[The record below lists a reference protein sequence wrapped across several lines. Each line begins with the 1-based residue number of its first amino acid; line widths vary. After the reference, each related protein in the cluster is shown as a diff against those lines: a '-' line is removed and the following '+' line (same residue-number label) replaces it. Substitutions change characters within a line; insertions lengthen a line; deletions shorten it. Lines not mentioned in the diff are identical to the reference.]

1 MLELATI
8 FIPTMLQEITHG
20 TKKLEL
26 DARTVRQVVDEL
38 GKMYPGIQER
48 LLAANDIREGLAVVV
63 DGDVSVMG
71 MLTKVSQTSEV
82 HFVPAIGGGEQ

>member
-1 MLELATI
+1 MATI

-48 LLAANDIREGLAVVV
+48 LLDANDIREGLAVVV

-82 HFVPAIGGGEQ
+82 HIVPAIGGGEQ

>member
-1 MLELATI
+1 MATI

-20 TKKLEL
+20 IKKLEL

-48 LLAANDIREGLAVVV
+48 LLDANDIREGLAVVV

>member
-8 FIPTMLQEITHG
+8 FIPTMLQEITNG

-26 DARTVRQVVDEL
+26 DARNVRQVVDEL
-38 GKMYPGIQER
+38 EKVYPGMQER
-48 LLAANDIREGLAVVV
+48 LLDANDIREGLAVVV

-71 MLTKVSQTSEV
+71 MLTKVGEQSEV
-82 HFVPAIGGGEQ
+82 HFVPAIGGGG

>member
-1 MLELATI
+1 MATI

-48 LLAANDIREGLAVVV
+48 LLDANDIREGLAVVV
-63 DGDVSVMG
+63 DGGVSVMG